1 MKIFFIIPEDNNNFK
16 NENDNLIYLYSIK
29 EEKNREIL
37 NNPKILEMNLK
48 SLAI

>member
-29 EEKNREIL
+29 DEEGNIQ
-37 NNPKILEMNLK
+37 MNQFR
-48 SLAI
+48 